1 MWVIFLLSAIAF
13 GFVAMLFT
21 WLGNKIFLSM
31 KKDEE
36 KTKRELEKENNK

>member
-13 GFVAMLFT
+13 GLVAMLFT

-36 KTKRELEKENNK
+36 KTKKRIRKGE

>member
-13 GFVAMLFT
+13 GLVAMLFT
-21 WLGNKIFLSM
+21 WLGNKLFISM